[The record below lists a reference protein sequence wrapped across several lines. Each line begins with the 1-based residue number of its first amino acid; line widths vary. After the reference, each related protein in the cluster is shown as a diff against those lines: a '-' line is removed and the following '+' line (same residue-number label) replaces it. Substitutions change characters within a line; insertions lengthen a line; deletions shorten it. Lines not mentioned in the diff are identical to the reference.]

1 MQLWWWHKGEMP
13 SRSFTKTNRER
24 DEFMAVAHIRVF
36 RHTGLLCSKAQ
47 QRLGFFST
55 TSDDMICHIRHIHP
69 YTIVNWYGW
78 IWWSDM
84 NRHHVVFLDF
94 SSCKKTLIHV
104 QVGCVCKSLF
114 VDLEATIGSCPWRWS
129 VIKQAHEMNGYLI
142 RLQTDLSFRND
153 FSGKCSSEVHWFLL
167 AFFFANGLKV
177 KWRDVTTVVDSTNFM
192 SLHDINGN
200 SEYKNII

>member
-1 MQLWWWHKGEMP
+1 
-13 SRSFTKTNRER
+13 
-24 DEFMAVAHIRVF
+24 MAVAHIRVF

-47 QRLGFFST
+47 QRLGLEHVWWHEY
-55 TSDDMICHIRHIHP
+55 IHIHP
-69 YTIVNWYGW
+69 YAIVNWYGW

-129 VIKQAHEMNGYLI
+129 IIKQAHEHEWLFNTIANRPKL
-142 RLQTDLSFRND
+142 LEWFL
-153 FSGKCSSEVHWFLL
+153 GKCSSEVHWFLL
-167 AFFFANGLKV
+167 AFFFANGLKS

-192 SLHDINGN
+192 LLHDIQWEFG
-200 SEYKNII
+200 I